1 MTNKDMKNRNAILD
15 TVVALLDQSEEIINR
30 LETIQEKRPLTK
42 KEEEILKQEVRNKN
56 AAYRMA
62 IFA

>member
-1 MTNKDMKNRNAILD
+1 MKNRNAILD

-42 KEEEILKQEVRNKN
+42 REEEILKQEVIQHILILLQKL
-56 AAYRMA
+56 
-62 IFA
+62 FFFLL

>member
-1 MTNKDMKNRNAILD
+1 MKLNSNIP
-15 TVVALLDQSEEIINR
+15 SFKGYFKESYF
-30 LETIQEKRPLTK
+30 TK